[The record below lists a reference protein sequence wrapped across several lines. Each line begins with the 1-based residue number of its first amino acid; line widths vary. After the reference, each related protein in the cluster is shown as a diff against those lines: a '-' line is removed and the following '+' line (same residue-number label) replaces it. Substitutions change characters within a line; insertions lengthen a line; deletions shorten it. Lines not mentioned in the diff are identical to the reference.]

1 MVIFL
6 MLANSD
12 PEAIPIYFKV
22 ISSDSEVTLTSIN
35 GGVFV
40 SEIELEIGEVLMIGE
55 TLLTVVDIEDE
66 DVTFK
71 IDQSDSDLEMLVT
84 ISQDEYGEKVNSP
97 IPR

>member
-1 MVIFL
+1 M
-6 MLANSD
+6 
-12 PEAIPIYFKV
+12 
-22 ISSDSEVTLTSIN
+22 
-35 GGVFV
+35 

-55 TLLTVVDIEDE
+55 TLLTVVGIEDE